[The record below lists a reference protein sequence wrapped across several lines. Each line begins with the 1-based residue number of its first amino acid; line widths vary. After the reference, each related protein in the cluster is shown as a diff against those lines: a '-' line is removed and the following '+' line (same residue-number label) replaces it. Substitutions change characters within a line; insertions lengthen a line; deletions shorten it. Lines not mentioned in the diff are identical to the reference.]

1 MIEIKNKNLKWWL
14 GITSCVVLFLVIG
27 IFSYL
32 KMEFLFK
39 GVEIEAKIEQIND
52 TSLAVVSGVAKNA
65 TYISLN
71 GREIFIDKN
80 GNFREAVAL
89 IPGYTVI
96 TIDAMDKFENSADK
110 KFQMVYKEGSPAVAF
125 SGSKNINN

>member
-1 MIEIKNKNLKWWL
+1 MQITKNKNLKWWL
-14 GITSCVVLFLVIG
+14 GITSCVVLFVAIG
-27 IFSYL
+27 IFSYM

-39 GVEIEAKIEQIND
+39 GVQIEAKIEQIND

-80 GNFREAVAL
+80 GSFREAVAL

-96 TIDAMDKFENSADK
+96 TIDAMDKFENSAEK

-125 SGSKNINN
+125 SGGKNINN